1 MLRKI
6 LFSILSIISLVTL
19 AQQAPAPKFAAKM
32 QKAIVSV
39 NTYDKDGKQI
49 GTGTAF
55 YIGKDGEAIADYQLF
70 RGASKAV
77 VIDQKGTSCEVD
89 CILGADETYSIVRFK
104 VSTSK
109 NTFLPLPSTPPAN
122 GKALYAIPFSKGKL
136 STCGSATIESSA
148 PFADKYSYF
157 TLSAD
162 MGAEYVGAPLFSET
176 GELVGIA
183 QPAVKGK
190 SCALDIRYANEL
202 KIAAFMPKSMTM
214 ALDNIAIEKGLPE
227 SMEEALVYTF
237 FKSRNTPNDEY
248 LSIINRFI
256 ATWPQN
262 AEGYN
267 RRSTVLMD
275 MLRFDEA
282 DSDLN
287 RYLTLATDKNT
298 AHYNIAQSIFSKL
311 QLQSEA
317 PYDKWNYDLVLD
329 HLRQSAGSKAE
340 LLKAQVYVAMKDLD
354 AALAIYDTFTA
365 TDSLRT
371 PEIYYAQSQC
381 RELRGDSLPL
391 IIAPMDS
398 AIAMFGNPTPKEA
411 ASFVLRRGQLL
422 ANNGKY
428 REAVLEYNRYC
439 YLMNNKVNA
448 TFYYDRSQIEVNA
461 RMFQQALDDINLA
474 VSASPGNAIYRIE
487 KAAICLRVN
496 MLDECIE
503 ACRFVTERTD
513 RFPDAFRLLGYAL
526 LQQGDKDGALLN
538 LNKAVELG
546 DESAQEIINS
556 YIKK

>member
-1 MLRKI
+1 MLRRI
-6 LFSILSIISLVTL
+6 LFSILCFLSLAAS
-19 AQQAPAPKFAAKM
+19 AQQAPAPKFASKV
-32 QKAIVSV
+32 QKAIVSL

-49 GTGTAF
+49 GSGTAF
-55 YIGKDGEAIADYQLF
+55 YIGNDGEAIADYQLF

-77 VIDQKGTSCEVD
+77 VIDQKGTSSEVD
-89 CILGADETYSIVRFK
+89 CILGADDTYSVVRFK
-104 VSTSK
+104 VNTTK
-109 NTFLPLPSTPPAN
+109 NPVLTLTTTPPAD
-122 GKALYAIPFSKGKL
+122 GKMLYAIPFAKGKL
-136 STCGSATIESSA
+136 SICGSADIESSA

-162 MGAEYVGAPLFSET
+162 MGTEYVGTPLFNEV
-176 GELVGIA
+176 GELVGIT
-183 QPAVKGK
+183 QSAVKGK
-190 SCALDIRYANEL
+190 SCALDIRYSNEL
-202 KIAAFMPKSMTM
+202 QIAAFMPKSMSQ
-214 ALDNIAIEKGLPE
+214 ALDNILIDKGLPE

-237 FKSRNTPNDEY
+237 FKSRNAPNDEY
-248 LSIINRFI
+248 LAIMNRFI
-256 ATWPQN
+256 TTWPQN
-262 AEGYN
+262 AEGYS

-282 DSDLN
+282 DSDMN
-287 RYLTLATDKNT
+287 RYLSLAADKEN
-298 AHYNIAQSIFSKL
+298 AHYNVAHSIFSKL
-311 QLQSEA
+311 QFQADA
-317 PYDKWNYDLVLD
+317 PYDKWNYDLVLS
-329 HLRQSAGSKAE
+329 HLNQSPGSRSDM
-340 LLKAQVYVAMKDLD
+340 LKAQVYVAMNRLD
-354 AALAIYDTFTA
+354 DALAIYDTFIA

-381 RELRGDSLPL
+381 REMRGDSLQSVIEPL
-391 IIAPMDS
+391 DS
-398 AIAMFGNPTPKEA
+398 AIAMLGTPTPKEA

-422 ANNGKY
+422 ANNGRY

-461 RMFQQALDDINLA
+461 RMFQQALDDIDLA
-474 VSASPGNAIYRIE
+474 INASPNHALYRIE

-526 LQQGDKDGALLN
+526 LQKGDRQGAQDN

-546 DESAQEIINS
+546 DSSAQEIIDT
-556 YIKK
+556 YLR

>member
-1 MLRKI
+1 MLRNI
-6 LFSILSIISLVTL
+6 LFSILCFLCLAAS
-19 AQQAPAPKFAAKM
+19 AQQAPAPKFAAKV

-55 YIGKDGEAIADYQLF
+55 FIGKDGEAIADYQLF

-77 VIDQKGTSCEVD
+77 VIDQKGTSSEVD
-89 CILGADETYSIVRFK
+89 CILGADETYSVVRFK
-104 VSTSK
+104 VNTSK
-109 NTFLPLPSTPPAN
+109 NAFLSLTSNPPAD
-122 GKALYAIPFSKGKL
+122 GKILYAVPFSKEKL
-136 STCGSATIESSA
+136 KVCGSANIESSA

-162 MGAEYVGAPLFSET
+162 MGADYVGVPLFSEA
-176 GELVGIA
+176 GELVGIL
-183 QPAVKGK
+183 QQAVKGK
-190 SCALDIRYANEL
+190 SCALDIRYTNEL

-237 FKSRNTPNDEY
+237 FKSRNAPNDEY
-248 LSIINRFI
+248 LAVMNRFI

-287 RYLTLATDKNT
+287 RYLSLASDKET
-298 AHYNIAQSIFSKL
+298 AHYNVAHGIFSKL
-311 QLQSEA
+311 QFQAEA
-317 PYDKWNYDLVLD
+317 PYDKWNYDLVLE
-329 HLRQSAGSKAE
+329 HLKQSAGSKAD
-340 LLKAQVYVAMKDLD
+340 LLKAQVYVAMNKLD
-354 AALAIYDTFTA
+354 DALAIYDTFIA

-381 RELRGDSLPL
+381 REMRGDSLPL
-391 IIAPMDS
+391 IIAPLDS
-398 AIAMFGNPTPKEA
+398 AIAMLGDPTPKEA

-448 TFYYDRSQIEVNA
+448 AFYYDRSQIEVNA
-461 RMFQQALDDINLA
+461 RMFQQALDDIDFA
-474 VSASPGNAIYRIE
+474 ISASPNHALYRIE

-503 ACRFVTERTD
+503 SCRFVTERSD
-513 RFPDAFRLLGYAL
+513 RFPAAFRMLGYAL
-526 LQQGDKDGALLN
+526 LQKGDKQGASEN
-538 LNKAVELG
+538 LNKAVSLG
-546 DESAQEIINS
+546 DSSAQEIIDS
-556 YIKK
+556 YLK